1 MGPYPVQKTIQG
13 QVHHLSVDEAQEN
26 PEVVIGMFPINNI
39 RAIILFDSGA
49 SHSFVSRSFIAQNKF
64 PCSILGKSMMVQSP
78 GSVLRSNLV
87 CRILEIDIKGVSF
100 PTSLIVI
107 ESAKLDII
115 LGMNW
120 LTQYQVC
127 INCAT
132 REVTLT
138 SQEGRTTKFYDRRS
152 IPKKETVFTAAAEEL
167 GLIPVVSE
175 FPDVF
180 P

>member
-1 MGPYPVQKTIQG
+1 
-13 QVHHLSVDEAQEN
+13 
-26 PEVVIGMFPINNI
+26 MFPVNNI
-39 RAIILFDSGA
+39 PAIILFDSGV
-49 SHSFVSRSFIAQNKF
+49 SHSSISRSFVAQNKF
-64 PCSILGKSMMVQSP
+64 PCSILSKNMPIQSP
-78 GSVLRSNLV
+78 GSLLRSNLV
-87 CRILEIDIKGVSF
+87 YHNLEIDIKGVRF

-138 SQEGRTTKFYDRRS
+138 SQEGRTTKFYARRS
-152 IPKKETVFTAAAEEL
+152 IPKKEMVFMAVAEEL
-167 GLIPVVSE
+167 ELIPVVSE

-180 P
+180 PEE

>member
-1 MGPYPVQKTIQG
+1 MSDSAPRTASQPPHSGRKSTMWDHI
-13 QVHHLSVDEAQEN
+13 LSRRPSKGKFTTSPQTKPKRTRKSSLVC
-26 PEVVIGMFPINNI
+26 FLLTTYL
-39 RAIILFDSGA
+39 ILFDSGA
-49 SHSFVSRSFIAQNKF
+49 SHSFISGSFVAQNKF

-87 CRILEIDIKGVSF
+87 CRNLDADIKGVRF

-127 INCAT
+127 
-132 REVTLT
+132 TL
-138 SQEGRTTKFYDRRS
+138 Q
-152 IPKKETVFTAAAEEL
+152 KKTL
-167 GLIPVVSE
+167 P
-175 FPDVF
+175 
-180 P
+180 